1 MGMTTTNTTN
11 IQKSKTITGNSTI
24 IGNSTVGVNTTGIIS
39 SLPIPTIG
47 VQDTIESINI
57 LRVGNC
63 ELSIVESVYIAR
75 QKIVDKYIEKVFEHK
90 NMTYEDFQKY
100 MSIYIPMGWAEIDLY
115 NAVFRQLKKTPNSN
129 IKKLINKYIKNNK
142 IFLTDFTDQYMGKL
156 IIFDFIDFVGLDN
169 FVDFV
174 GPIPEHNNI
183 PNFFEILPLILFIYP
198 YSEKFEKFIIESN
211 NPMLLSTLRDK
222 MPSAISNALDN
233 YEALK
238 ILLELK

>member
-1 MGMTTTNTTN
+1 MMTTTNTTN
-11 IQKSKTITGNSTI
+11 IQKLNKTI
-24 IGNSTVGVNTTGIIS
+24 IGNSTVGVNTGGIIS
-39 SLPIPTIG
+39 SIPVSTL
-47 VQDTIESINI
+47 QADMIESINI

-100 MSIYIPMGWAEIDLY
+100 MSICIPMGWAEIDLY

-142 IFLTDFTDQYMGKL
+142 IYLTDKYMEKL

-169 FVDFV
+169 FVNFV
-174 GPIPEHNNI
+174 GPIPEHNNL

-198 YSEKFEKFIIESN
+198 YSEKLEKFIIESN
-211 NPMLLSTLRDK
+211 NPILLSILRDK

-238 ILLELK
+238 ILLEFK

>member
-1 MGMTTTNTTN
+1 MMTTTNTTN
-11 IQKSKTITGNSTI
+11 KTITGNSTI
-24 IGNSTVGVNTTGIIS
+24 IGNNTVGVNTGGIIS
-39 SLPIPTIG
+39 SIPISTLS
-47 VQDTIESINI
+47 VQDNIESINI
-57 LRVGNC
+57 LRVDNC

-100 MSIYIPMGWAEIDLY
+100 MLIYIPMKRAEIDLY

-142 IFLTDFTDQYMGKL
+142 IYLTDKYMEKL

-169 FVDFV
+169 FVNFV
-174 GPIPEHNNI
+174 APISENDKLSY
-183 PNFFEILPLILFIYP
+183 FFEILPLILFLYP

-211 NPMLLSTLRDK
+211 NPILLSILRDK
-222 MPSAISNALDN
+222 IPSAISNALDN

-238 ILLELK
+238 ILLEFK

>member
-1 MGMTTTNTTN
+1 MITTTNTTN
-11 IQKSKTITGNSTI
+11 KTITGNSTI
-24 IGNSTVGVNTTGIIS
+24 IGNSTISVNTGGIIS
-39 SLPIPTIG
+39 PIPISTLA
-47 VQDTIESINI
+47 VQDALESIHT

-142 IFLTDFTDQYMGKL
+142 IYLTGFTDQYMGKL

-211 NPMLLSTLRDK
+211 NPMLLSILRDK

-238 ILLELK
+238 MLLELK

>member
-1 MGMTTTNTTN
+1 MMTTTNTTN
-11 IQKSKTITGNSTI
+11 IQKLNKTI
-24 IGNSTVGVNTTGIIS
+24 IGNSTTITGNNTVGVNTGGIIS
-39 SLPIPTIG
+39 SIPISTLA
-47 VQDTIESINI
+47 VQDTIESIYN

-100 MSIYIPMGWAEIDLY
+100 MSIYIPMERAEIDLY

-142 IFLTDFTDQYMGKL
+142 IYLTDKYMEKL

-169 FVDFV
+169 FVNFV
-174 GPIPEHNNI
+174 APISENDKLSD
-183 PNFFEILPLILFIYP
+183 FFEILPLILFIYP

-211 NPMLLSTLRDK
+211 NPILLFTLRDK
-222 MPSAISNALDN
+222 IPSAISNALDN

>member
-1 MGMTTTNTTN
+1 MSMTTTNTTN
-11 IQKSKTITGNSTI
+11 IQKSKTTTGNSTI
-24 IGNSTVGVNTTGIIS
+24 IGNNTVGVNTGGIIS
-39 SLPIPTIG
+39 SIPTLTIG
-47 VQDTIESINI
+47 EQDTIESINI

-63 ELSIVESVYIAR
+63 ELSIIESVYIAR

-100 MSIYIPMGWAEIDLY
+100 MSICIPMGRAEIDLY

-142 IFLTDFTDQYMGKL
+142 IYLTDKYMEKL

-169 FVDFV
+169 FVNFV
-174 GPIPEHNNI
+174 GPISENDKL

-211 NPMLLSTLRDK
+211 NPMLLSMLRDK

-238 ILLELK
+238 ILLEFK

>member
-1 MGMTTTNTTN
+1 MATTNTTN
-11 IQKSKTITGNSTI
+11 MHKLNKTI
-24 IGNSTVGVNTTGIIS
+24 IGNSTTIIGNNTVGVNTGGIIS
-39 SLPIPTIG
+39 SIPISTLA
-47 VQDTIESINI
+47 VQDTIESIYN

-100 MSIYIPMGWAEIDLY
+100 MSICIPMGWAEIDLY

-129 IKKLINKYIKNNK
+129 IKKLINKYIKTNK
-142 IFLTDFTDQYMGKL
+142 IYLTDKYMEKL
-156 IIFDFIDFVGLDN
+156 IIFDFID
-169 FVDFV
+169 
-174 GPIPEHNNI
+174 
-183 PNFFEILPLILFIYP
+183 
-198 YSEKFEKFIIESN
+198 FEKFIIESN
-211 NPMLLSTLRDK
+211 NPMLLSILRDK

>member
-1 MGMTTTNTTN
+1 MSMTTTNTIN
-11 IQKSKTITGNSTI
+11 KTITGNSTI
-24 IGNSTVGVNTTGIIS
+24 IGNGTVGVNTGGIIS
-39 SLPIPTIG
+39 SIPILT
-47 VQDTIESINI
+47 VQANTIESIYN

-142 IFLTDFTDQYMGKL
+142 IYLTDNYMEKL

-169 FVDFV
+169 FVNFV
-174 GPIPEHNNI
+174 EPISENNNL

-198 YSEKFEKFIIESN
+198 YSEKFENFIIESN
-211 NPMLLSTLRDK
+211 NPILLSILRDK
-222 MPSAISNALDN
+222 IPSAISNALDN

-238 ILLELK
+238 ILLEFK

>member
-1 MGMTTTNTTN
+1 MSTTTNTTN

-24 IGNSTVGVNTTGIIS
+24 IGNNTIGVNTGGIIS
-39 SLPIPTIG
+39 SLPISAIG
-47 VQDTIESINI
+47 IQSNTTESIYNF
-57 LRVGNC
+57 RVGNC

-100 MSIYIPMGWAEIDLY
+100 MSIYIPREWAEIDLY

-142 IFLTDFTDQYMGKL
+142 IYLTDKYMEKL
-156 IIFDFIDFVGLDN
+156 IIFDFIDYVGLDN
-169 FVDFV
+169 FVNFV
-174 GPIPEHNNI
+174 EPISENDNL

-198 YSEKFEKFIIESN
+198 YSEKFEKFIIEST
-211 NPMLLSTLRDK
+211 NPILLNTLRDK
-222 MPSAISNALDN
+222 RPSAILNALN
-233 YEALK
+233 KYEALK
-238 ILLELK
+238 ILVEFK